1 MDREFLE
8 KKIKNLPKQPGIYQ
22 YFDEKGRLLY
32 VGKAKNL
39 SNRVKSYWS
48 FSPLRPASNLSLR
61 IKKMISEATDLE
73 YIVVKSEHDALLL
86 ENSLIK
92 QLNPKYNILLR
103 DDKTYPYIYID
114 RSQEYPR
121 FDITRKIIDSKEI
134 KYYGPYSVGAR
145 DILDSIYELCKLVQ
159 KKSCLKGGK
168 ACLFYQIKKCLAPC
182 EFDVPKEL
190 YDKEIT
196 EAEEYIKD
204 KKKLLGRLRERMAF
218 YAEEMRFEEA
228 AELRD
233 RIERIER
240 SSIRS
245 DIDLANSENYDIF
258 VVSYDDV
265 RSVVVRVFMR
275 EGKIVSSSSD
285 TILKKENFDA
295 KELLSRSILNF
306 YAYTNPPVVA
316 PILLNLELEDA
327 SLIEEYLSKEF
338 GKRVRIAVPKRGVKK
353 QLVDLALLN
362 ADEVLRQAKTKKQ
375 SRIEEE
381 VRELFVLEHTP
392 QRIECFDNSH
402 LAGRATVG
410 AMVVWED
417 GSFKKEE
424 YRHYHLE
431 AKDEYA
437 QMREM
442 LLRRVESF
450 EKNPPP
456 DLWVID
462 GGATLLKLA
471 EDIIQSSG
479 ANVDVI
485 AISKEKIDAKA
496 HRAKGKAKDIL
507 HTNDGELRL
516 AESDKRLHFIQRLR
530 DEAHRFAITFH
541 KKTKVKLD
549 KESEILK
556 LKGISEAKVKK
567 LINYFGTFESIK
579 AATFDEISTILN
591 KKDAEIIKKLYG

>member
-1 MDREFLE
+1 MDREALE
-8 KKIKNLPKQPGIYQ
+8 KKIKNLPKQPGVYQ

-39 SNRVKSYWS
+39 ANRVKSYWN
-48 FSPLRPASNLSLR
+48 FSPLRPSANLSLR
-61 IKKMISEATDLE
+61 IKKMISEAVNLE
-73 YIVVKSEHDALLL
+73 YIVVGSEHDALLL

-114 RSQEYPR
+114 RSQLYPR

-134 KYYGPYSVGAR
+134 TYYGPYSVGAR

-182 EFDVPKEL
+182 EFDVPKEV
-190 YDKEIT
+190 YEQEIAKAQT
-196 EAEEYIKD
+196 YIKD
-204 KKKLLGRLRERMAF
+204 KKKLIEELQEKMAC

-240 SSIRS
+240 STIQSN
-245 DIDLANSENYDIF
+245 IDLAKRENYDIF
-258 VVSYDDV
+258 VVYHDNV
-265 RSVVVRVFMR
+265 RAAVVRVFMR

-285 TILKKENFDA
+285 VILIKENFDA
-295 KELLSRSILNF
+295 EELLSRSILNF
-306 YAYTNPPVVA
+306 YAYTKPPVVA
-316 PILLNLELEDA
+316 PILVNLELEDA
-327 SLIEEYLSKEF
+327 ELIEEYLTKEF
-338 GKRVRIAVPKRGVKK
+338 GRRACIAVPKRGVKR

-362 ADEVLRQAKTKKQ
+362 AEEILRQESKKKQ
-375 SRIEEE
+375 TRIEEE
-381 VRELFVLEHTP
+381 IRELFGLEHTP

-402 LAGRATVG
+402 LAGKATVG

-417 GSFKKEE
+417 GGFQKSE

-431 AKDEYA
+431 ARDEYA

-442 LLRRVESF
+442 LTRRAESF
-450 EKNPPP
+450 ETNPPP

-485 AISKEKIDAKA
+485 AIAKEKIDAKA
-496 HRAKGKAKDIL
+496 HRAKGKAKDII
-507 HTNDGELRL
+507 HTKDGEMRL
-516 AESDKRLHFIQRLR
+516 KESDRRLHFIQRLR

-541 KKTKVKLD
+541 KKTKLKLD
-549 KESEILK
+549 KESELLQ

-567 LINYFGTFESIK
+567 LINYFGTFEAIK
-579 AATFDEISTILN
+579 AASFEEICTILN
-591 KKDAEIIKKLYG
+591 NKDAKIIKKMYG